1 MITLNQD
8 IEILKNFAIKHKGIN
23 TFYFGDEWEVGAS
36 EPIVYPL
43 MNAIL
48 QSSASVKG
56 IVTRKYLIIISDL
69 VNKDE
74 SNENQVLSDVEQICY
89 DLPNYLRIVQNGGT
103 LSTFKVKEDISL
115 TDFTERNDDEV
126 TGHYFEIEMS
136 SHIGNASCNLP
147 MTAGGILDGSYIYL
161 GGQTAST
168 SCLPVII
175 YDQDGN
181 ILQTFT
187 NGGTYTVTIVSA
199 IDGGTPSTIFTN
211 TVISN

>member
-8 IEILKNFAIKHKGIN
+8 IEILKNFALKHKGIN

-36 EPIVYPL
+36 NPIVYPL

-48 QSSASVKG
+48 QSSVSVKG
-56 IVTRKYLIIISDL
+56 VISRKYLIVISDL

-74 SNENQVLSDVEQICY
+74 SNENQVLSDTEQICY
-89 DLPNYLRIVQNGGT
+89 DLPMYLRSVVNSGL
-103 LSTFKVKEDISL
+103 LSTFKVVEDISL

-126 TGHYFEIEMS
+126 SGHFFEITMS

-147 MTAGGILDGSYIYL
+147 ITAGGILDGNYIYL
-161 GGQTAST
+161 GGSTAST
-168 SCLPVII
+168 SCLPVVI

-187 NGGTYTVTIVSA
+187 NGGTYIVTVLDGLQQIIGATPTI
-199 IDGGTPSTIFTN
+199 IIQQ
-211 TVISN
+211 I

>member
-8 IEILKNFAIKHKGIN
+8 IEILKNFALKHKGIN

-36 EPIVYPL
+36 NPIVYPL

-48 QSSASVKG
+48 QSSVSVKG
-56 IVTRKYLIIISDL
+56 VISRKYLIVISDL

-74 SNENQVLSDVEQICY
+74 SNENQVLSDTEQICY
-89 DLPNYLRIVQNGGT
+89 DLPMYLRSVANSGL
-103 LSTFKVKEDISL
+103 LSTFKVVEDISL

-126 TGHYFEIEMS
+126 SGHFFEITLS

-147 MTAGGILDGSYIYL
+147 IAAGGILDGNYIYL
-161 GGQTAST
+161 GGSTAST
-168 SCLPVII
+168 SCLPVVI
-175 YDQDGN
+175 YDQEGN

-187 NGGTYTVTIVSA
+187 NGGTYIVTVLDGLQQIIGATPTI
-199 IDGGTPSTIFTN
+199 IIQQ
-211 TVISN
+211 I